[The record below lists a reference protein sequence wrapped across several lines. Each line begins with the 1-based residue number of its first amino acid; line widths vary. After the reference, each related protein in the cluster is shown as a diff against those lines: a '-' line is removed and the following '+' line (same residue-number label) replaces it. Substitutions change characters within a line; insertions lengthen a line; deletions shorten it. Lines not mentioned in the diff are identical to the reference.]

1 MRMQDRTMPEIRTN
15 TSLVGPHAGM
25 FDAWFA
31 LYERY
36 AAGRGARPDRR
47 IGGMLWRWLL
57 DGTYRVA
64 GVIAVD
70 SRKEIVGFA
79 HYRPYPN
86 TLNGTEACWLD
97 DIYVAESLRDS
108 DLMERLVEQVCNT
121 ARKRGWSEVNWVSAD
136 EPALRGVYDRI
147 ATRTELATY
156 RIALASS

>member
-1 MRMQDRTMPEIRTN
+1 MPGTWTN
-15 TSLVGPHAGM
+15 ISLVGPHAGM
-25 FDAWFA
+25 FDAWFT

-36 AAGRGARPDRR
+36 ATELGARSDRR
-47 IGGMLWRWLL
+47 IGGILWRWLL

-97 DIYVAESLRDS
+97 DIYVAESHRDS
-108 DLMERLVEQVCNT
+108 DLIERLVEHVCST
-121 ARKRGWSEVNWVSAD
+121 ARKRGWSEVTWISAND
-136 EPALRGVYDRI
+136 PGLRGVYDRL
-147 ATRTELATY
+147 ATRTEFATY
-156 RIALASS
+156 RIPLM

>member
-1 MRMQDRTMPEIRTN
+1 MQVRTMPETWTN

-36 AAGRGARPDRR
+36 ASERGARPDRR
-47 IGGMLWRWLL
+47 IGGTLWRWLL

-79 HYRPYPN
+79 HFRPYPN

-97 DIYVAESLRDS
+97 DLYVAESHRDS
-108 DLMERLVEQVCNT
+108 DLAERLVEHVCNT
-121 ARKRGWSEVNWVSAD
+121 SRKRGWTEVNWVSVN
-136 EPALRGVYDRI
+136 EPALRDVYDRI
-147 ATRTELATY
+147 AKRTELETY
-156 RIALASS
+156 RIELV